1 MTKSYWIS
9 DIGCVRTHNEDSCLS
24 LPEKQLYAVADG
36 MGGQAAGEVAS
47 SLLVEVLREDL
58 SSLDRIGEEEL
69 RRAVLHATERILQE
83 AEANPQKKGMGTT
96 ATVLKILDGRAL
108 WAHVGDSRLYL
119 YRGGHLQQVT
129 CDHSYVESLV
139 SQGSLTEEE
148 ARKHP
153 QRNMLLRAV
162 GVERG
167 LEVDTGSF
175 PLQWGDFL
183 LLATDGLMN
192 MVEDAAIA
200 EVLEAARQTPERC
213 EVLARELVQMA
224 LNAGGTDNV
233 TVVAV
238 VYS

>member
-69 RRAVLHATERILQE
+69 RRAVLHANERILQE

-162 GVERG
+162 GVEKG

-183 LLATDGLMN
+183 LLATDGLMT
-192 MVEDAAIA
+192 MVEDDAIA
-200 EVLEAARQTPERC
+200 GALEAAWQAPERR
-213 EVLARELVQMA
+213 EGLVRELVQMA

>member
-1 MTKSYWIS
+1 
-9 DIGCVRTHNEDSCLS
+9 
-24 LPEKQLYAVADG
+24 
-36 MGGQAAGEVAS
+36 
-47 SLLVEVLREDL
+47 
-58 SSLDRIGEEEL
+58 
-69 RRAVLHATERILQE
+69 
-83 AEANPQKKGMGTT
+83 
-96 ATVLKILDGRAL
+96 
-108 WAHVGDSRLYL
+108 
-119 YRGGHLQQVT
+119 
-129 CDHSYVESLV
+129 
-139 SQGSLTEEE
+139 
-148 ARKHP
+148 
-153 QRNMLLRAV
+153 MLLRAV

-192 MVEDAAIA
+192 MVEDVAIA